1 MFVEFVDAINKITM
15 RTRQTLSN
23 NFITPFFSDKLK
35 FIPPKKE
42 EEPNRFFEN
51 GEKYE
56 LSGISCEDFIMPK
69 KVYELV
75 KTINSVDGVK
85 MDSVVMKQIDGDKST
100 IFSLTKADC
109 KKLDIPFSQGL
120 QIFPKNMGWNKVNDK
135 KLIEEKPSH
144 IEFDSTNLSTYP
156 VCYSDKLIHFIV
168 IKLSGFNVLNS
179 DTILTPDG
187 HFVKIKDFFDTLTIT
202 TKRDIGN
209 AHDFGNTFIQKYS
222 HIKYKVVTSNVSRCN
237 RFSNLVDAS
246 GCVFIELSF
255 ETLYD
260 NMILGIHPSSFENL
274 SFDDF
279 FSVTYIHTNIKLSD
293 DKPKKTIYHRYDD
306 DWTSELLMNLQRNC
320 LKATPK
326 SNGYIYM
333 FDKN

>member
-1 MFVEFVDAINKITM
+1 M

-23 NFITPFFSDKLK
+23 HFITPFFSDKLK
-35 FIPPKKE
+35 FFPPKKE

-56 LSGISCEDFIMPK
+56 LSGINCEDFTMPK

-109 KKLDIPFSQGL
+109 QKLNIPFSQGL
-120 QIFPKNMGWNKVNDK
+120 QIFPKNMGWNKIENNK
-135 KLIEEKPSH
+135 KLIEQKPTN

-156 VCYSDKLIHFIV
+156 VCYNDKLIHFAV
-168 IKLSGFNVLNS
+168 IKLSGFNVLNCN
-179 DTILTPDG
+179 TMITPNG
-187 HFVKIKDFFDTLTIT
+187 HCVDIREFFTTLKIT

-209 AHDFGNTFIQKYS
+209 AHDFGNTFIQKNS
-222 HIKYKVVTSNVSRCN
+222 CIKHKVVTSNISRCH
-237 RFSNLVDAS
+237 RFSHLVDAS
-246 GCVFIELSF
+246 GCIFIELSF
-255 ETLYD
+255 ETLYG

-279 FSVTYIHTNIKLSD
+279 FTVTYVHNNIKLSD
-293 DKPKKTIYHRYDD
+293 NQPTKTISYRYDD
-306 DWTSELLMNLQRNC
+306 DWTSELLMNLKRNYHT
-320 LKATPK
+320 AIPK
-326 SNGYIYM
+326 SSGYDYM
-333 FDKN
+333 FDKDELYLPI

>member
-1 MFVEFVDAINKITM
+1 M

-42 EEPNRFFEN
+42 EEPNHFFEN

-56 LSGISCEDFIMPK
+56 LSGISCEDFTMPK

-120 QIFPKNMGWNKVNDK
+120 QIFPKNMGWNKIDNNK
-135 KLIEEKPSH
+135 KLIEQKPTN

-156 VCYSDKLIHFIV
+156 VCYNDKLIHFVV

-179 DTILTPDG
+179 NTIFTPHG
-187 HFVKIKDFFDTLTIT
+187 HFVNIKDFFDTLTIT

-209 AHDFGNTFIQKYS
+209 AYDFGNTFIQKSS

-255 ETLYD
+255 ETQYD

-279 FSVTYIHTNIKLSD
+279 FSVTYVHNDIKLSD
-293 DKPKKTIYHRYDD
+293 NKPKKNIYYRYGN
-306 DWTSELLMNLQRNC
+306 DWTM
-320 LKATPK
+320 AIPK
-326 SNGYIYM
+326 SNGYDYM
-333 FDKN
+333 FDKDELDDLLF

>member
-1 MFVEFVDAINKITM
+1 MG
-15 RTRQTLSN
+15 TRQTLSN

-42 EEPNRFFEN
+42 EEPNHFFEN

-56 LSGISCEDFIMPK
+56 LSGISCEDFTMPK

-109 KKLDIPFSQGL
+109 QKLNIPFSQGL
-120 QIFPKNMGWNKVNDK
+120 QIFPKNMGWNKIDNNK
-135 KLIEEKPSH
+135 KLIEQKPTN

-156 VCYSDKLIHFIV
+156 VCYNDKLIHFVV
-168 IKLSGFNVLNS
+168 IKLSGFNVLNCN
-179 DTILTPDG
+179 TMVTPNG
-187 HFVKIKDFFDTLTIT
+187 HCVDIREFFTTLKIT

-209 AHDFGNTFIQKYS
+209 AHDFGNTFIQKNS
-222 HIKYKVVTSNVSRCN
+222 CIKHKVVTSNISRCN
-237 RFSNLVDAS
+237 KFSHLVDAS
-246 GCVFIELSF
+246 GCIFIELSF
-255 ETLYD
+255 ETLYG
-260 NMILGIHPSSFENL
+260 NTILGIHPSSFENL

-279 FSVTYIHTNIKLSD
+279 FTVTYVHYNIKLSD
-293 DKPKKTIYHRYDD
+293 NKPTKTIYNRYNG
-306 DWTSELLMNLQRNC
+306 DWTSELLMNLKRNRYM
-320 LKATPK
+320 AIPK
-326 SNGYIYM
+326 SNGYDYM
-333 FDKN
+333 FDKDELDLPF

>member
-1 MFVEFVDAINKITM
+1 M

-42 EEPNRFFEN
+42 EEPNHFFEN

-56 LSGISCEDFIMPK
+56 LSGISCEDFTMPK

-120 QIFPKNMGWNKVNDK
+120 QIFPKNMGWNKIDNNK
-135 KLIEEKPSH
+135 KLIEQKPTN

-156 VCYSDKLIHFIV
+156 VCYNDKLIHFVV

-179 DTILTPDG
+179 NTIFTPHG
-187 HFVKIKDFFDTLTIT
+187 HFVNIKDFFDTLTIT

-209 AHDFGNTFIQKYS
+209 AHDFGNTFIQKSS

-255 ETLYD
+255 ETQYD

-279 FSVTYIHTNIKLSD
+279 FSVTYVHNNIKLSD
-293 DKPKKTIYHRYDD
+293 NKPKKNIYYRYGN
-306 DWTSELLMNLQRNC
+306 DWAM
-320 LKATPK
+320 AIPK
-326 SNGYIYM
+326 SNGYDYM
-333 FDKN
+333 FDKDELDDLLF

>member
-1 MFVEFVDAINKITM
+1 M

-23 NFITPFFSDKLK
+23 HFITPFFSDKLK
-35 FIPPKKE
+35 FIPPKQE
-42 EEPNRFFEN
+42 EEPNQFFEN

-56 LSGISCEDFIMPK
+56 LSGISCEDFTMPK
-69 KVYELV
+69 KVYEHI
-75 KTINSVDGVK
+75 KTINSVDGVN

-109 KKLDIPFSQGL
+109 QKLNIPFSQGL
-120 QIFPKNMGWNKVNDK
+120 QIFPKNMGWNKINDN
-135 KLIEEKPSH
+135 KLIEEKQNH

-168 IKLSGFNVLNS
+168 IKLSGFHVLNPN
-179 DTILTPDG
+179 TILTPHCHIVD
-187 HFVKIKDFFDTLTIT
+187 IKDFFDTLTIT

-209 AHDFGNTFIQKYS
+209 AHDFGNTFIQKFS
-222 HIKYKVVTSNVSRCN
+222 RIKYKVVTSNVSRCN

-255 ETLYD
+255 ETQYNN
-260 NMILGIHPSSFENL
+260 NMILGINPSSFENL

-279 FSVTYIHTNIKLSD
+279 FTVTYIHDIKPSD
-293 DKPKKTIYHRYDD
+293 CKPKQTIHHISSD
-306 DWTSELLMNLQRNC
+306 DWTSELLMNLKRNC
-320 LKATPK
+320 
-326 SNGYIYM
+326 YISRQKIKVIPI
-333 FDKN
+333 F